1 MRPRLGRMGGD
12 VGVSGS
18 DGMGW
23 WGWSRGQDIFIS
35 VWNLHRD
42 PKHWERAEEFLP
54 DRWESELDPNSFK

>member
-1 MRPRLGRMGGD
+1 M
-12 VGVSGS
+12 SGS

-42 PKHWERAEEFLP
+42 PKHWDRAEEFLP